1 MKKFQG
7 PCNIPSLKRLFSLMS
22 QYEPLIDLLKG
33 ETCQWSELVELFA
46 LKYKQFTTLL
56 ATNVSTMVSAW
67 SRQCG
72 IQLENAHAV

>member
-1 MKKFQG
+1 MTKLQY
-7 PCNIPSLKRLFSLMS
+7 PCCIPSQKWHFSLMFL
-22 QYEPLIDLLKG
+22 YEPLIDLLKG
-33 ETCQWSELVELFA
+33 GNCQWSELVELFA
-46 LKYKQFTTLL
+46 LKYKRFTTLL

>member
-1 MKKFQG
+1 MF
-7 PCNIPSLKRLFSLMS
+7 L
-22 QYEPLIDLLKG
+22 YEPLIGLLKEG
-33 ETCQWSELVELFA
+33 NCQWSELVELFA

-56 ATNVSTMVSAW
+56 ATIVSTMVSAW